1 MNTSIISLLLSFSL
15 LSATPVGRAG
25 KWVSPTAFHTYVEIV
40 GKKQGQLKPQES
52 KGKRDG
58 TWIEVMSYNF
68 NGDRAGDP
76 TVGGH
81 GNGTQK
87 YNPLNITR
95 KPDDISPKLMAAFKD
110 KEPLEIKIVK
120 VTDDEKQTVMSTIIL
135 HNATIISMLNS
146 GQSETSTFVYKGYD
160 QQQPVP

>member
-58 TWIEVMSYNF
+58 TWIEVMTYNF
-68 NGDRAGDP
+68 NGDPAGDP
-76 TVGGH
+76 TAASH
-81 GNGTQK
+81 GSGTHK
-87 YNPLNITR
+87 NNPLNITR
-95 KPDDISPKLMAAFKD
+95 KPDDISPKLMAAFK
-110 KEPLEIKIVK
+110 
-120 VTDDEKQTVMSTIIL
+120 
-135 HNATIISMLNS
+135 
-146 GQSETSTFVYKGYD
+146 ETSTFVYKGYD
-160 QQQPVP
+160 QTLQQPVP

>member
-87 YNPLNITR
+87 STQYYSKAGRHL
-95 KPDDISPKLMAAFKD
+95 PKAHGSLQRQR
-110 KEPLEIKIVK
+110 
-120 VTDDEKQTVMSTIIL
+120 TT
-135 HNATIISMLNS
+135 
-146 GQSETSTFVYKGYD
+146 
-160 QQQPVP
+160 

>member
-1 MNTSIISLLLSFSL
+1 
-15 LSATPVGRAG
+15 
-25 KWVSPTAFHTYVEIV
+25 
-40 GKKQGQLKPQES
+40 
-52 KGKRDG
+52 
-58 TWIEVMSYNF
+58 
-68 NGDRAGDP
+68 
-76 TVGGH
+76 
-81 GNGTQK
+81 
-87 YNPLNITR
+87 
-95 KPDDISPKLMAAFKD
+95 MAAFKD